1 MIVETAFHTHLKQK
15 LTTRNDRLMVTN
27 HRYSPFQ
34 SCSELNKLICFVSLN
49 LYEKILSAEP
59 AYPKGDS
66 SGSTRR
72 SWELRT
78 LISQTKGKRK
88 NVELNTFKH
97 KVSSFR

>member
-1 MIVETAFHTHLKQK
+1 MNMPVCFI
-15 LTTRNDRLMVTN
+15 
-27 HRYSPFQ
+27 S
-34 SCSELNKLICFVSLN
+34 LIS

-88 NVELNTFKH
+88 NVECLSRKQT
-97 KVSSFR
+97 VSAKTCFSL